1 MDRTKEEILKAK
13 TAGEVLRWMQKNGG
27 NEEVAKYFN
36 QLVRKKFIKQC
47 GDPDLLPSPHLVKR
61 K

>member
-13 TAGEVLRWMQKNGG
+13 QLEKYCGGCKKNGG
-27 NEEVAKYFN
+27 DEEVAKYFN
-36 QLVRKKFIKQC
+36 QLVRKKFIEQY